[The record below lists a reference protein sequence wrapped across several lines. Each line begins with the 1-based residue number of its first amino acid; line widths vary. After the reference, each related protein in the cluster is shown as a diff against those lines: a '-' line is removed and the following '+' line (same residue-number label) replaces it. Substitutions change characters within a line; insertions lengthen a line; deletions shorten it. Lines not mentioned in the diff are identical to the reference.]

1 MRSIVF
7 CVLALFLL
15 PNLSHA
21 QGPVFVVTPGESSV
35 KFYLKSSIAIAG
47 KFDKWDATLTFPST
61 DATRGVLNITIHA
74 ASVDTG
80 SDMKNDRLRSKEFF
94 NVKQD
99 RFITFRSTKVVQ
111 SSPVTFDVHG
121 NFTIRG
127 VSKPETLMLTVSA
140 KRTGSSTVT
149 GVMTFNRDDFGM
161 NKGIPFV
168 RIGDHVD
175 VTVNLKGKRVSGPPL
190 VFKP

>member
-7 CVLALFLL
+7 CVLALTLL
-15 PNLSHA
+15 PNLGHA
-21 QGPVFVVTPGESSV
+21 QAPVFTVTPGASSV
-35 KFYLKSSIAIAG
+35 KFFVKSSVALAG

-61 DATRGVLNITIHA
+61 DVTTGVLNITIHA

-80 SDMKNDRLRSKEFF
+80 SDIKNDRLRSKEFF
-94 NVKQD
+94 NVKHD
-99 RFITFRSTKVVQ
+99 PLIAFRSTRVVQ
-111 SSPVTFDVHG
+111 TGPLTFKVAG

-127 VSKPETLMLTVSA
+127 VTKPETLMLTVFDKGTRSGTI
-140 KRTGSSTVT
+140 R
-149 GVMTFNRDDFGM
+149 GVMTFNREDFGM

-175 VTVNLKGKRVSGPPL
+175 VTIKLNVKRVSGSPL
-190 VFKP
+190 VFK

>member
-7 CVLALFLL
+7 CVLALALL

-21 QGPVFVVTPGESSV
+21 QAPVFTVTPGESDV
-35 KFYLKSSIAIAG
+35 KFFVKSSVALAG

-61 DATRGVLNITIHA
+61 DVTTGVLNITIHA

-80 SDMKNDRLRSKEFF
+80 SGIKNDRLRSKEFF
-94 NVKQD
+94 NVKHD
-99 RFITFRSTKVVQ
+99 PLITFRSTKGVQ
-111 SSPVTFDVHG
+111 TGPLTYKVAG

-127 VSKPETLMLTVSA
+127 VTKPETLTLTVFDKGTRSGFI
-140 KRTGSSTVT
+140 R

-175 VTVNLKGKRVSGPPL
+175 VTVKLKVRRVSGPP
-190 VFKP
+190 VFFK

>member
-1 MRSIVF
+1 MQSIVL
-7 CVLALFLL
+7 CVLALALL

-21 QGPVFVVTPGESSV
+21 QAPVFTVTPGASSV
-35 KFYLKSSIAIAG
+35 KFFVKSSVALAG

-61 DATRGVLNITIHA
+61 DVTTGALNITIHA

-80 SDMKNDRLRSKEFF
+80 SGIKNDRLRSKEFF
-94 NVKQD
+94 NVKHD
-99 RFITFRSTKVVQ
+99 PLITFRSTKGVQ
-111 SSPVTFDVHG
+111 TGPLTFKVAG

-127 VSKPETLMLTVSA
+127 VTKPETLMLTVFDKGTRSGTI
-140 KRTGSSTVT
+140 R
-149 GVMTFNRDDFGM
+149 GVMTFNRKDFGM

-175 VTVNLKGKRVSGPPL
+175 VTVKLKVKRVSGSPL
-190 VFKP
+190 VFK

>member
-7 CVLALFLL
+7 CVLALALL
-15 PNLSHA
+15 PNPSHA
-21 QGPVFVVTPGESSV
+21 QAPVYAVTPGASSV
-35 KFYLKSSIAIAG
+35 KFYVKSSVALAG

-61 DATRGVLNITIHA
+61 DVTTGVLNITIHA

-80 SDMKNDRLRSKEFF
+80 SDIKNDRLRSKEFF
-94 NVKQD
+94 NVKHD
-99 RFITFRSTKVVQ
+99 PLITFRSTRGVQTGPLTFKVA
-111 SSPVTFDVHG
+111 G

-127 VSKPETLMLTVSA
+127 VTKPETLMLTVFDKGTRSG
-140 KRTGSSTVT
+140 TIQ
-149 GVMTFNRDDFGM
+149 GVMTFNREDFGM

-175 VTVNLKGKRVSGPPL
+175 VTIKLNVKRVSGSPL
-190 VFKP
+190 VFK

>member
-7 CVLALFLL
+7 CVLALALL

-21 QGPVFVVTPGESSV
+21 QAPVFSVTPGESSV
-35 KFYLKSSIAIAG
+35 KFFVKSSIALTG

-61 DATRGVLNITIHA
+61 DVATGVLNITIHA

-80 SDMKNDRLRSKEFF
+80 SSIKNDRLRSEEFF
-94 NVKQD
+94 NVKHD
-99 RFITFRSTKVVQ
+99 PLITFRSTRGVQTGPLTYKVA
-111 SSPVTFDVHG
+111 G

-127 VSKPETLMLTVSA
+127 VTKPETLTLTVFDKGTRSGII
-140 KRTGSSTVT
+140 R

-161 NKGIPFV
+161 NKGMPFV

-175 VTVNLKGKRVSGPPL
+175 VTVNLKVRRVSGPP
-190 VFKP
+190 VFFK

>member
-1 MRSIVF
+1 MRSILF
-7 CVLALFLL
+7 CVLALALL
-15 PNLSHA
+15 PRPSHA
-21 QGPVFVVTPGESSV
+21 QAPVYTVTPGVSSV
-35 KFYLKSSIAIAG
+35 KFFVKSSVALAG

-61 DATRGVLNITIHA
+61 DVTTGILNITIHA

-80 SDMKNDRLRSKEFF
+80 SRIKNDRLKSKEFF
-94 NVKQD
+94 NVKHD
-99 RFITFRSTKVVQ
+99 PLITFRSTKGVQ
-111 SSPVTFDVHG
+111 TGPLTFKVAG

-127 VSKPETLMLTVSA
+127 VSKPETLMLTVFDKGTRA
-140 KRTGSSTVT
+140 GTIR

-175 VTVNLKGKRVSGPPL
+175 VTVNLKVKRVSGPP
-190 VFKP
+190 VIFK

>member
-7 CVLALFLL
+7 CVLALALL

-21 QGPVFVVTPGESSV
+21 QAPVFTVTPGESGV
-35 KFYLKSSIAIAG
+35 KFFVKSSVVLAG

-61 DATRGVLNITIHA
+61 DVTTGVLNITIHA

-80 SDMKNDRLRSKEFF
+80 SGIKNDRLRSKEFF
-94 NVKQD
+94 NVKHD
-99 RFITFRSTKVVQ
+99 PLITFRSTKGVQ
-111 SSPVTFDVHG
+111 TGPLTFKVAG

-127 VSKPETLMLTVSA
+127 VTKPETLMLTVFDKGTRS
-140 KRTGSSTVT
+140 GIIT

-175 VTVNLKGKRVSGPPL
+175 VTVKLKVRRVSGLPV
-190 VFKP
+190 VFK

>member
-7 CVLALFLL
+7 CVLALTLL
-15 PNLSHA
+15 PKLSHA
-21 QGPVFVVTPGESSV
+21 QAPVYAVTPGESSV
-35 KFYLKSSIAIAG
+35 KFFVKSSVALAG

-61 DATRGVLNITIHA
+61 DVTTGVLNITIHA

-80 SDMKNDRLRSKEFF
+80 SRIKNDRLKSKEFF
-94 NVKQD
+94 NVKHD
-99 RFITFRSTKVVQ
+99 PLITFRSTKGVQ
-111 SSPVTFDVHG
+111 TSPLTFKVAG

-127 VSKPETLMLTVSA
+127 VSKPETLMLTVFDKGTRA
-140 KRTGSSTVT
+140 GTIR

-175 VTVNLKGKRVSGPPL
+175 VTVQLKVKRVSGPPV
-190 VFKP
+190 VFK

>member
-7 CVLALFLL
+7 CVLALALL
-15 PNLSHA
+15 PNLSYA
-21 QGPVFVVTPGESSV
+21 QTPVFTVTPGESSV
-35 KFYLKSSIAIAG
+35 KFFVKSSVALAG

-61 DATRGVLNITIHA
+61 DVTTGVLNITIHA
-74 ASVDTG
+74 VSVDTG
-80 SDMKNDRLRSKEFF
+80 SGMKNDRLRSKEFF
-94 NVKQD
+94 NVKHD
-99 RFITFRSTKVVQ
+99 PLITFRSTKGVQ
-111 SSPVTFDVHG
+111 TGPLTFKVAG

-127 VSKPETLMLTVSA
+127 VSKPETLMLTVFDKGTRA
-140 KRTGSSTVT
+140 GTIR

-175 VTVNLKGKRVSGPPL
+175 VTVKLKVKRVSGSPV
-190 VFKP
+190 VFK